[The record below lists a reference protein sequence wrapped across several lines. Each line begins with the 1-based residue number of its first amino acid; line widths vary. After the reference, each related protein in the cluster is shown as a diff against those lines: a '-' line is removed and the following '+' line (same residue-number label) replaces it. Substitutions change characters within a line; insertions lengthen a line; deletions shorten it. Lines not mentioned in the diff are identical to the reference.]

1 MSYVAERRLEEKE
14 RRRADILDSAERIFA
29 QMGLDSA
36 SMEDIAREARLS
48 RALLYV
54 YFPDRPA
61 LHFAICERALKLLG
75 ERFEAAAARH
85 VRGLEKVESVGRAYL
100 AFSMEFPL
108 YFTLL
113 TRYESHPSNEIAP
126 ESAEQRCVIAGDR
139 VHGISAAA
147 VATGLQDG
155 SIRADAGEPY
165 LVAVTLWGFMHGVIQ
180 LSMSKANLLA
190 HDGITSQQLLTT
202 AMTMCGRA
210 LSASI
215 AAPESESKHALSRH
229 SREGGNPGASN
240 DQANSDTS
248 LGSTP
253 ARG

>member
-14 RRRADILDSAERIFA
+14 RRRADILDAAERVFTQA
-29 QMGLDSA
+29 GLDSA
-36 SMEDIAREARLS
+36 SMEDIAKEARLS

-75 ERFEAAAARH
+75 ERFESAVARH
-85 VRGLEKVESVGRAYL
+85 TRGLEKIESVGRAYL

-113 TRYESHPSNEIAP
+113 TRYESHPANEIVA
-126 ESAEQRCVIAGDR
+126 ESVESRCVLAGDR

-147 VATGLQDG
+147 VALGVQDG

-165 LVAVTLWGFMHGVIQ
+165 LVAITLWGFMHGVIQ

-190 HDGITSQQLLTT
+190 HDGISSQQLLST
-202 AMTMCGRA
+202 AMQMCVRA
-210 LSASI
+210 LRAD
-215 AAPESESKHALSRH
+215 AAAQVAAEKSP
-229 SREGGNPGASN
+229 
-240 DQANSDTS
+240 
-248 LGSTP
+248 
-253 ARG
+253 